1 LFTSY
6 IKHAELDNTEKLSTL
21 TPETIE
27 IIRDAEKAVQLEI
40 KLISSALYTIE
51 FIFSSVNVFHIQGK
65 LAVIDA
71 LKHLAA
77 KRRVRIRI
85 LTPKGEN
92 IEDMIEGLKKEID
105 DFNVHYFT
113 YNSDIRTKTLIVDRK
128 ESLVMEIKEQ
138 GVDDEVSKEEGQ
150 QKQRIVSFNKIIGLS
165 TYSNSTSTVLSYAA
179 VFDTLW
185 NETELH
191 KQVRES
197 NKRLEISNEQ
207 LGSTNRQLV
216 LANEQLKVHDK
227 MQKEFINIASHEMR
241 TPTQAIVGYSELLD
255 MEPERSKEYVGP
267 ILRNAERLQRLTGDI
282 LDVARME
289 SRTLKL
295 NIEQFNLKDVISS
308 NIQDYRNQIQKQGKK
323 EDIKLVYDDNE
334 PKDNIFINAD
344 KARVSQVISNLLNN
358 AIKFTKEGVISITA
372 AEKKG
377 DDDNNDNDDEVILLQ
392 VKDTGQGIDS
402 GIFPRLFTKFVS
414 KSFEGTGLGLYICK
428 SIVEAHGG
436 KIWAENNSK
445 DRGATFSLSLPIL
458 TKDTNR

>member
-6 IKHAELDNTEKLSTL
+6 IKDAEVDNKEKLSTL
-21 TPETIE
+21 IPETID

-71 LKHLAA
+71 LKHVAA

-85 LTPKGEN
+85 LTPKAESIEN
-92 IEDMIEGLKKEID
+92 MIEGLKKEID

-128 ESLVMEIKEQ
+128 ESLVMETKKE

-150 QKQRIVSFNKIIGLS
+150 QKQRIISFNKIIGLS

-191 KQVRES
+191 EKVRES
-197 NKRLEISNEQ
+197 NKRLDISNKQ
-207 LGSTNRQLV
+207 LGATNRQLM

-227 MQKEFINIASHEMR
+227 MQKEFIDVAAHELR

-323 EDIKLVYDDNE
+323 EDIKLVYDDDNNNK
-334 PKDNIFINAD
+334 PKDIFIKAD
-344 KARVSQVISNLLNN
+344 KARVSQVISNLVNN

-372 AEKKG
+372 TAEKKG
-377 DDDNNDNDDEVILLQ
+377 DDNSDDNNNDEVVLLQ

-402 GIFPRLFTKFVS
+402 GIFPRLFSKFVS
-414 KSFEGTGLGLYICK
+414 KSFEGTGLGLYISK

-436 KIWAENNSK
+436 NIWAENNADGK
-445 DRGATFSLSLPIL
+445 GATFAFTLPLS
-458 TKDTNR
+458 K

>member
-1 LFTSY
+1 V
-6 IKHAELDNTEKLSTL
+6 DNKEKLSTL
-21 TPETIE
+21 TPETID

-51 FIFSSVNVFHIQGK
+51 FIFSSVNVFHIQCK
-65 LAVIDA
+65 LGVIDA
-71 LKHLAA
+71 LKHVAA

-128 ESLVMEIKEQ
+128 ESLVMETKEE
-138 GVDDEVSKEEGQ
+138 GVDDEVLKEEGGQ

-191 KQVRES
+191 EQVRES

-216 LANEQLKVHDK
+216 LANEQLKAHDK
-227 MQKEFINIASHEMR
+227 MQKEFIDVAAHELR

-308 NIQDYRNQIQKQGKK
+308 NIQDYRNQIENQGKK
-323 EDIKLVYDDNE
+323 EDIKLVYDDDDNE
-334 PKDNIFINAD
+334 PKDIFIKAD

-377 DDDNNDNDDEVILLQ
+377 DDDNNNDDDGVVLLQ

-402 GIFPRLFTKFVS
+402 GIFPRLFSKFVS
-414 KSFEGTGLGLYICK
+414 KSFEGTGLGLYISK

-436 KIWAENNSK
+436 KIWAENNADGK
-445 DRGATFSLSLPIL
+445 GATFAFTLPLS
-458 TKDTNR
+458 K